1 MIVIVHIKTNMPIIC
16 SFDDQESYILNKS
29 VQSNYVDDCSIP
41 IVIIG

>member
-1 MIVIVHIKTNMPIIC
+1 MIVIVHIKTNMPIC

-29 VQSNYVDDCSIP
+29 VQNNYVDDCSIP